1 MDLEWQTLLGL
12 AAGFC
17 TTIAFVPQVLKTWRS
32 RSAADLSLGTFSVFV
47 AGLALWLIYGLV
59 RGDLAMTMANAVTLP
74 LAGAILYFKL
84 RYG

>member
-1 MDLEWQTLLGL
+1 MDLEWQTALGL

-47 AGLALWLIYGLV
+47 VGLALWLVYGLV
-59 RGDLAMTMANAVTLP
+59 RGDVAMTAANAVTLP